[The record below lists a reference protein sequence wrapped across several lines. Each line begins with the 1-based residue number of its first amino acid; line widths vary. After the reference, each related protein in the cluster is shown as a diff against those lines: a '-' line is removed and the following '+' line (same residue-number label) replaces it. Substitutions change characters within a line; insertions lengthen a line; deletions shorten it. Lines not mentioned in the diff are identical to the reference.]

1 MSAALAQ
8 SVYVRWTH
16 VSIYVQAALHVSV
29 WLQARSHLYEEEQKW
44 ECVKDEMQ
52 REKEKP
58 EVFWQVMLLR
68 GEGDRETAEGW
79 LISQCSGTVTWSA
92 PAPAAAELNPLNSLR
107 PRTGVNGCLHSLPFT
122 LKHTH
127 THSSILKQ
135 PLIRVIM
142 RNIVPT
148 SSFQGF
154 VCLYWGNLRNSRQK
168 SFACLYEFCGNTTA
182 D

>member
-1 MSAALAQ
+1 MRMRKRGNAKRKGETGGVLTGDA
-8 SVYVRWTH
+8 VER
-16 VSIYVQAALHVSV
+16 
-29 WLQARSHLYEEEQKW
+29 RG
-44 ECVKDEMQ
+44 
-52 REKEKP
+52 
-58 EVFWQVMLLR
+58 WQ
-68 GEGDRETAEGW
+68 RETAEGW

-168 SFACLYEFCGNTTA
+168 SFACFIWILWKYDSWLMSNTFMRKLDDNMNA
-182 D
+182 